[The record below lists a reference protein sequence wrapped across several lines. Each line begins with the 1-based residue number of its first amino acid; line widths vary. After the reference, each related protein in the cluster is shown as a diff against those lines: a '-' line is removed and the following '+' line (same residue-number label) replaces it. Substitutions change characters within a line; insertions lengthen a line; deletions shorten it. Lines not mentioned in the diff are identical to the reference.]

1 METLIDL
8 LRAVRAFRNLPVSA
22 LTKIAQ
28 IASPPTTY
36 QAEELISDGQG
47 E

>member
-1 METLIDL
+1 METLIDR

-36 QAEELISDGQG
+36 QAGELISDG
-47 E
+47 